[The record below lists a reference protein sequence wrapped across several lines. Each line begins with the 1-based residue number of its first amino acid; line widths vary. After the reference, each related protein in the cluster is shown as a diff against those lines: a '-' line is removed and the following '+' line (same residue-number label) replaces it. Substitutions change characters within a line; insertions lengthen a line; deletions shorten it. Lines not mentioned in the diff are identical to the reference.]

1 MRCCHIHM
9 SEDVGSGCEKHV
21 AEKALILAQ
30 PQAPLVITTMAIPK
44 PGPGDVLVKIKA
56 CALNPV
62 DLGVQAKNIIPG
74 VKFPTV
80 LGLDAAGDVEE
91 VGEGVNGFVKGERVF
106 FPAEYG
112 IERGGFQQYALARAE
127 FLGKI
132 PNKISYAE
140 ASTIPLAF
148 TTAAIPL
155 LAANPVGAGLNPTF
169 DPKINFEGEPALVIA
184 GGTSVGQFAIQI
196 YKYLNFNPIIVYA
209 SSKHTTY
216 LTQTLGA
223 THVVD
228 RSTIPLDNLP
238 EEVKRITKDKPVTN
252 IYVAQVFTPDATE
265 VGYYKILGRGGQ
277 MATAH
282 PSPSIPTLKE
292 SEDGS
297 PDANAEANGKKVYG
311 VFASPSIEPNREFGL
326 EMWKRLPELVKD
338 GIIKVTRVELLP
350 GGLAAVSDA
359 LPRFMNG
366 GVSGVKLVFN
376 PQEVA

>member
-1 MRCCHIHM
+1 M
-9 SEDVGSGCEKHV
+9 E
-21 AEKALILAQ
+21 
-30 PQAPLVITTMAIPK
+30 
-44 PGPGDVLVKIKA
+44 
-56 CALNPV
+56 
-62 DLGVQAKNIIPG
+62 
-74 VKFPTV
+74 
-80 LGLDAAGDVEE
+80 
-91 VGEGVNGFVKGERVF
+91 
-106 FPAEYG
+106 
-112 IERGGFQQYALARAE
+112 
-127 FLGKI
+127 
-132 PNKISYAE
+132 SYAE

-196 YKYLNFNPIIVYA
+196 YKYLKFNPIIVYA

-238 EEVKRITKDKPVTN
+238 EEVKRITKDKPVKN

-265 VGYYKILGRGGQ
+265 K
-277 MATAH
+277 
-282 PSPSIPTLKE
+282 

-297 PDANAEANGKKVYG
+297 PDADAEANGKKVYG